1 MQNKHRGFTLVELM
15 MVIAIIGIIAS
26 IAIPNYSEYMTRTK
40 RTEAIGLLSDIAA
53 RQERFLAQN
62 NRYITNNDEL
72 ALLGVQKTDTAAK
85 KIISENGYYEAQVS
99 SVANDGGYTLTA
111 TQKIGD
117 TACGNMTLNALGIK
131 GRSGTKPVEECW
143 K

>member
-1 MQNKHRGFTLVELM
+1 MQNKDKGFTLVELM

-62 NRYITNNDEL
+62 NRYITNND
-72 ALLGVQKTDTAAK
+72 
-85 KIISENGYYEAQVS
+85 
-99 SVANDGGYTLTA
+99 
-111 TQKIGD
+111 
-117 TACGNMTLNALGIK
+117 
-131 GRSGTKPVEECW
+131 
-143 K
+143 